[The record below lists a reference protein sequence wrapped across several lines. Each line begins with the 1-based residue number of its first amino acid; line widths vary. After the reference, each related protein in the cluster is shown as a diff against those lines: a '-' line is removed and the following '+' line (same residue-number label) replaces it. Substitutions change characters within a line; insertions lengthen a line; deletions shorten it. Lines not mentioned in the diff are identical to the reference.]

1 MGGVTGIEIG
11 GGGNESRAG
20 AGGASQLTVKGVVVD
35 SVQIS
40 ARYLPNGRGSN
51 TPDKPFTPTLAT
63 CAGMAGGKAAIASNR
78 QWKLRM
84 ISKTVAERYQRMP
97 AEIGTSVVCLL
108 MASP

>member
-1 MGGVTGIEIG
+1 
-11 GGGNESRAG
+11 
-20 AGGASQLTVKGVVVD
+20 
-35 SVQIS
+35 
-40 ARYLPNGRGSN
+40 
-51 TPDKPFTPTLAT
+51 LAT

-84 ISKTVAERYQRMP
+84 ISKTLAERYQRMP